1 VFYKNKF
8 TFCWRGS
15 VCNPATHPAAWV
27 WIVSMIDQKRLAATI
42 NTRANSTPIQFMI
55 SPEGEWQGWVIYWD
69 SLIAWRRLP
78 IPLLTGFRVYSV
90 RKKSVQQL
98 KKCKKSRFW
107 ILKKTLR
114 YKTYR
119 VLETTRSIWCDRV
132 SSFLMAHQ
140 IKPDNN

>member
-1 VFYKNKF
+1 MFYKNKF

-27 WIVSMIDQKRLAATI
+27 WIVSLIDQKRLAATI

-55 SPEGEWQGWVIYWD
+55 SPEGQWQGWVIYWD

-90 RKKSVQQL
+90 RKKVCNNSKNVKSHVFGFS
-98 KKCKKSRFW
+98 KK
-107 ILKKTLR
+107 R
-114 YKTYR
+114 YVTKRTEF
-119 VLETTRSIWCDRV
+119 ETTRSIWCDRV
-132 SSFLMAHQ
+132 SSFLMAYQ